1 LEDKPGNLAIVLKM
15 ISDCQLNMTKIQSLP
30 IIETPFQYSFFID
43 VVFDKYEFYAEA
55 KRNLQQITR
64 NFKVLGE
71 YKNAR
76 L

>member
-1 LEDKPGNLAIVLKM
+1 
-15 ISDCQLNMTKIQSLP
+15 MTKIQSLP

-43 VVFDKYEFYAEA
+43 VVFDKYEFYEEA
-55 KRNLQQITR
+55 KRNLQQMTR
-64 NFKVLGE
+64 HFKVLGE